1 MGKERTPKLAIY
13 ARTSVDKD
21 EFKTSIEQQI
31 EEGKKFAIAH
41 NLEYEVFSD
50 KGVSAYK
57 IEDEKDPYYT
67 RDEFK
72 QLMEK
77 ISKNVFSDL
86 WVWEASRLSRNDLAM
101 AKIKTSLIAHNVI
114 LHTKSQT
121 FDLTKPQDKLNLSI
135 LSDFSEYERD
145 LIVER
150 TTRGLH
156 KAINEGKRSFS
167 HFYGYEKAGF
177 ENGNFT
183 YKIDERKIEQ
193 VKQAYKLFLE
203 GNSLRQ
209 ISFILE
215 ESNIITP
222 KERLKLATKWG
233 RILAHKEYTGY
244 SLNMDGLKIE
254 KQFSNNE
261 IGSLVQLK
269 DIEKYWVKSQVYKEQ
284 IISIEDWIICREK
297 LQTYK
302 KNISDRKKHYSVEI
316 DIEKKQGISTGIVKC
331 YDCGCGYYIHRT
343 KSKNKRNE
351 SVYTPYYKHRSLMN
365 NNNCKQNPKTIKKEK
380 LDNIMRFFFTFQ
392 TIIFNDRQIKSNEM
406 ISSLKNE
413 KKVIDEEIKSIRNN
427 IEKFYKLRNI
437 ADDKIIENPD
447 LFLEIT
453 RQQNIYNSKIKELEE
468 ALKQK
473 ETSLSKI
480 QKELEENEK
489 LLTFKLSQK
498 QILDFL
504 MFKSLEEQRNI
515 LIKQIDEA
523 KIYNNFI
530 LIKSRDLYFI
540 FKIDKNEKPEKD
552 AKGNNVY
559 RAYSIQDFLYNGKN
573 DEILSFWARY
583 ENNDLD
589 FKKPETQDYLR
600 KLFNWKDFRVSDENI
615 DLDFEIKLP
624 DNSTVIYFDE
634 SETLD
639 DKRIKARAR
648 RERYKE
654 RLKNNL
660 VNHRK

>member
-209 ISFILE
+209 ITFILE

-244 SLNMDGLKIE
+244 SLNMDGLEIE

-269 DIEKYWVKSQVYKEQ
+269 DKEKFWVKSQVYKEE
-284 IISIEDWIICREK
+284 IISIDDWIICREK
-297 LQTYK
+297 LQNYK
-302 KNISDRKKHYSVEI
+302 KALSDKRTNYSVNSSL
-316 DIEKKQGISTGIVKC
+316 STGIVKC
-331 YDCGCGYYIHRT
+331 YDCGCGYYIYNTAT
-343 KSKNKRNE
+343 KRKNKDV
-351 SVYTPYYKHRSLMN
+351 VYTPYYKHRSFMN
-365 NNNCKQNPKTIKKEK
+365 NNTCMQNPKTIKKEK
-380 LDNIMRFFFTFQ
+380 LDNIMRFFYIFQ
-392 TIIFNDRQIKSNEM
+392 SLIFNDRQIKSNEI
-406 ISSLKNE
+406 ISALKNR
-413 KKVIDEEIKSIRNN
+413 KKLIDEEIKTIRKD
-427 IEKFYKLRNI
+427 IEKFNKLVKI

-447 LFLEIT
+447 LFVEIT

-468 ALKQK
+468 DFNQK
-473 ETSLSKI
+473 ETGLI
-480 QKELEENEK
+480 NLQKELEENEK

-498 QILDFL
+498 QIVEFL
-504 MFKSLEEQRNI
+504 FFKNSEEQRNI
-515 LIKQIDEA
+515 LIKQIEEA

-530 LIKSRDLYFI
+530 VIKSRDLYFI
-540 FKIDKNEKPEKD
+540 FKIDKNEKPEKNEQG
-552 AKGNNVY
+552 KNIF
-559 RAYSIQDFLYNGKN
+559 RAYSIPEFLFNGKN

-600 KLFNWKDFRVSDENI
+600 KLFNWKDFKVSDENM